1 MSAKI
6 KKHFYYFLSKLTR
19 VNLDFSANDGLAMRV
34 GGAQPDAPIQPVSV
48 KGTVSVIS
56 SCPLCKDGN
65 IRFTTVPLNPLSEHK
80 CGRYRFF
87 LTWLDLWKNENN
99 HFQETKIV

>member
-56 SCPLCKDGN
+56 SCPSCKDGN

-87 LTWLDLWKNENN
+87 LT
-99 HFQETKIV
+99 